1 MTDSCDTTKGA
12 LCGAPFLILAWAG
25 LAGAAGVA
33 LAAAASHKYPSAT
46 LATAATMLTLHAAGA
61 VALVALA
68 FRASRPCLWQ
78 AVAAAMLAGA
88 SIFSGEIA
96 YHTIIDDASFQM
108 LAPIGGTLMMVSWLV
123 VTVLAI
129 AGAWRKR

>member
-1 MTDSCDTTKGA
+1 MADACDTNKGA

-33 LAAAASHKYPSAT
+33 LAAAATHKYPSPS

-61 VALVALA
+61 VALVALS
-68 FRASRPCLWQ
+68 FRTSRPCLWQ
-78 AVAAAMLAGA
+78 AVAAAMLTGA

-96 YHTIIDDASFQM
+96 YHTITGDASFQL
-108 LAPIGGTLMMVSWLV
+108 LAPTGGTLMMLSWLI

-129 AGAWRKR
+129 VGMVRKG

>member
-1 MTDSCDTTKGA
+1 MTDSCENTKGA

-33 LAAAASHKYPSAT
+33 LAAAASHKYPSAS

-68 FRASRPCLWQ
+68 SRTSRSCLWQ
-78 AVAAAMLAGA
+78 AIAVLMLTGA

-96 YHTIIDDASFQM
+96 YHTIIGDATFQI

-129 AGAWRKR
+129 AGAWRKG